1 MNNSTAEWYHITHED
16 FPFQTWT
23 RILVLIEKK
32 RKQDGFKYVKI
43 QLYAMCQRD
52 DKVENNH
59 QGNLYL
65 TQMTYI
71 VTLGTIFYTG
81 DLYLTEETSIL

>member
-1 MNNSTAEWYHITHED
+1 MNEN
-16 FPFQTWT
+16 
-23 RILVLIEKK
+23 ILVLIEKK

-59 QGNLYL
+59 QRNLYL

-71 VTLGTIFYTG
+71 VTLGTVFYTG
-81 DLYLTEETSIL
+81 DLYLTEKTISYTGDLYLTEGTSVL